1 MKKDTNTWGGFK
13 KIEHFFHIDSIGYT
27 YDRIFPLSYDYTG
40 GEQHDFI
47 EMVYVIS
54 GDVEVIEKE
63 KVYIL
68 KSGDLIL
75 HAPMEFHS
83 IRTEEDANAHV
94 LNLSIIT
101 RGNPPDQLFDGVY
114 HLYPDQRETF
124 MTIFNEARRVMAGD
138 DEYRSQLVVNKLAA
152 FLIEMCLTT
161 PVHNNQQNSSGAQL
175 YKQLVKDM
183 QKSVYDNVSI
193 HELAQKNSI
202 SVSYV
207 KKLFQNYAKVGP
219 KYFYDSLR
227 IQEATLLLNKGMLSA
242 NIAEKMNFSSP
253 NYFTIFFKKHTGM
266 TPSEFKNKQNKKAL
280 S

>member
-1 MKKDTNTWGGFK
+1 M
-13 KIEHFFHIDSIGYT
+13 
-27 YDRIFPLSYDYTG
+27 
-40 GEQHDFI
+40 
-47 EMVYVIS
+47 
-54 GDVEVIEKE
+54 
-63 KVYIL
+63 
-68 KSGDLIL
+68 
-75 HAPMEFHS
+75 
-83 IRTEEDANAHV
+83 
-94 LNLSIIT
+94 
-101 RGNPPDQLFDGVY
+101 
-114 HLYPDQRETF
+114 
-124 MTIFNEARRVMAGD
+124 
-138 DEYRSQLVVNKLAA
+138 
-152 FLIEMCLTT
+152 
-161 PVHNNQQNSSGAQL
+161 
-175 YKQLVKDM
+175 KDM